1 MIDITIQFLLQ
12 VIDMLPYLIPIIL
25 ILNLCC
31 DMLFGRNG

>member
-12 VIDMLPYLIPIIL
+12 VINIIPYLIPLIL
-25 ILNLCC
+25 VLNLCS

>member
-12 VIDMLPYLIPIIL
+12 LIDILPYLIPIIL

-31 DMLFGRNG
+31 DMLFGRG

>member
-1 MIDITIQFLLQ
+1 MIDITVQFLLQ

-31 DMLFGRNG
+31 AMLFGNNG